1 MKEKALKMKEIIK
14 VEGDIVTGERASMED
29 ERQHERLHG
38 KRQHILS
45 IS

>member
-1 MKEKALKMKEIIK
+1 MKEITK
-14 VEGDIVTGERASMED
+14 VDGDIVTGERASMED
-29 ERQHERLHG
+29 ERQHDRRERLHG